1 MIACAVCWHLHLQQL
16 SQKLRPLVP
25 DTEIRFQ
32 KLRTVLP
39 ELAQVNAVLQ
49 RLVKNEKGKILAYV
63 IVLQQLCRSPFEGL

>member
-1 MIACAVCWHLHLQQL
+1 MIACAICWHRHLQQL
-16 SQKLRPLVP
+16 SQRLRPLVP

-49 RLVKNEKGKILAYV
+49 RLVKNEEGEILAYV